1 MIIRKRLDILKPEML
16 FCVESVKREM
26 DARIGETR
34 QIKLK
39 YSFRLVTSMRSIYL
53 FRLVTSMRL
62 ICLFRL
68 VTSMRLI
75 YTITLVTTM
84 RFIYSP
90 IHYVIVT
97 EFVRLICK
105 VKHIFCE
112 AHVFSEADK
121 ISLSLLYL
129 G

>member
-62 ICLFRL
+62 I
-68 VTSMRLI
+68 
-75 YTITLVTTM
+75 YTIRLVTTM

-90 IHYVIVT
+90 IHYVILT

>member
-39 YSFRLVTSMRSIYL
+39 YSFRLVTSMR
-53 FRLVTSMRL
+53 
-62 ICLFRL
+62 
-68 VTSMRLI
+68 LI
-75 YTITLVTTM
+75 YTIRLVTTM

-90 IHYVIVT
+90 IHYVILT